1 MLMQQRP
8 DGVGRLA
15 HDYARRMVSAPAY
28 RVHGLSMGPE
38 WTPATG
44 ASHEMVCE
52 AETAA
57 EVLFVCAEESCGRRV
72 VVGKSR
78 PRLTVIDRGDFTV
91 RHAGSLGAVAIDDV
105 AAA

>member
-1 MLMQQRP
+1 
-8 DGVGRLA
+8 
-15 HDYARRMVSAPAY
+15 
-28 RVHGLSMGPE
+28 MGAD
-38 WTPATG
+38 WTPASG

-57 EVLFVCAEESCGRRV
+57 EVLFVCMDESCGRRV

-78 PRLTVIDRGDFTV
+78 PRLVVIDRGDFSV
-91 RHAGSLGAVAIDDV
+91 RHAGSLGGVVMDDV